1 MNKWLALLASRKF
14 WAAMVGML
22 LVIVRTAF
30 PDFPLEDEA
39 LIGMLSVLAAYI
51 LGVAIED
58 HGLNRLRQ

>member
-1 MNKWLALLASRKF
+1 MNKWIQLFGSRKF
-14 WAAMVGML
+14 WAAVVGMV
-22 LVIVRTAF
+22 LVVIRTAF

-58 HGLNRLRQ
+58 NGLNRQRS